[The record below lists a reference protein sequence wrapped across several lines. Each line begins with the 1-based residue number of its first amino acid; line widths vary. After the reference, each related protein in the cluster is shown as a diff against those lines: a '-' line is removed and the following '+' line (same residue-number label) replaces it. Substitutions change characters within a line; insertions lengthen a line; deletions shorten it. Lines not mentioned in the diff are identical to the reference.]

1 MNTRLRALTRSALT
15 VCAAM
20 SVVAAMVP
28 GSAARR
34 THLTPEQK
42 HQLQQ
47 TRTVFVNAIAVT
59 EKGRT
64 DPARLQT
71 LVSQR
76 LRAIGF
82 LTVGDRTR
90 AHDIEFK
97 VKCEERKTWVGTTAE
112 GGDAELLDAPS
123 RLWKGPAC
131 LLTYALHG
139 RNLGWYKEVRT
150 AFQDSMQAAQD
161 AGAED
166 AGTYALAQLL
176 ERLNHYDF
184 PVLLAA
190 EWGQPDRLV
199 TLLDAPGTTKIRTLF
214 ILSTLREI
222 EAEAALPQLTKLMR
236 DKDLAQEAVEA
247 LTGVG
252 EDSIPLLADLF
263 HSSTQPEIRA
273 AAAKALGDVAGSS
286 GNPTAIPPLL
296 AYLKNVLPTLNTS
309 ADINFPVL
317 TEVVWS
323 LGKLRDEDSIEPMDA
338 LNQKVWLINDRSK
351 EMAALREAANW
362 TYKQLDLDGHV
373 S

>member
-1 MNTRLRALTRSALT
+1 MNTRLCFLAMCAIMGVSAVL
-15 VCAAM
+15 VPD
-20 SVVAAMVP
+20 SV
-28 GSAARR
+28 ARR

-42 HQLQQ
+42 QQLRQA
-47 TRTVFVNAIAVT
+47 RTIFVHALALT

-64 DPARLQT
+64 DPTRLQD

-76 LRAIGF
+76 LQEVDF
-82 LTVGDRTR
+82 LVVGDRTH
-90 AHDIEFK
+90 AHDVELK
-97 VKCEERKTWVGTTAE
+97 VKCEERKTWTGTTAE

-139 RNLGWYKEVRT
+139 RNLGWHKEVRT
-150 AFQDSMQAAQD
+150 PFQDAMQAAQSAD
-161 AGAED
+161 AKD

-176 ERLNHYDF
+176 ERLTQYDF

-190 EWGQPDRLV
+190 EWGQPDRLMK
-199 TLLDAPGTTKIRTLF
+199 LLDKPETSNIRKLF
-214 ILSTLREI
+214 ILSTLSAI

-247 LTGVG
+247 LTSVG
-252 EDSIPLLADLF
+252 ENSIPFLTDLF
-263 HSSTQPEIRA
+263 QSSTHPTIQA
-273 AAAKALGDVAGSS
+273 AAAKALGDVAGRS

-296 AYLKNVLPTLNTS
+296 DYLKHILPTFKTS
-309 ADINFPVL
+309 ADINFAVL

-323 LGKLRDEDSIEPMDA
+323 LGKLRDEDSIEPMDE

-351 EMAALREAANW
+351 EMAALREASNW

>member
-1 MNTRLRALTRSALT
+1 MNNRPVALILCAIFSASL
-15 VCAAM
+15 VL
-20 SVVAAMVP
+20 VP
-28 GSAARR
+28 QSSARR
-34 THLTPEQK
+34 TYLTPEQK
-42 HQLQQ
+42 QQLQKAQ
-47 TRTVFVNAIAVT
+47 TVFVNALALT

-64 DPARLQT
+64 DPEQLQR

-76 LRAIGF
+76 LQEVGF
-82 LTVGDRTR
+82 SVIVDRKQ
-90 AHDIEFK
+90 AHDVEFK
-97 VKCEERKTWVGTTAE
+97 VKCEERKTWTGTTAE

-131 LLTYALHG
+131 LLTYLLK
-139 RNLGWYKEVRT
+139 RQNLGWYKEVRT
-150 AFQDSMQAAQD
+150 SFQDAMEAAKT
-161 AGAED
+161 AGAKN
-166 AGTYALAQLL
+166 AGTFALTKLA
-176 ERLNHYDF
+176 ERLQQYDF

-190 EWGQPDRLV
+190 EWGQPDRLIN
-199 TLLDAPGTTKIRTLF
+199 LLDMPDTPKIRKLF
-214 ILSTLREI
+214 VLSTLSEI
-222 EAEAALPQLTKLMR
+222 EAEAALPHLTKLMQ

-252 EDSIPLLADLF
+252 ENSIPLLTDLF
-263 HSSTQPEIRA
+263 QSSTQPEIQA

-296 AYLKNVLPTLNTS
+296 EYLKVALKTFNTS

-323 LGKLRDEDSIEPMDA
+323 LGKLRDEDSLEPMDE
-338 LNQKVWLINDRSK
+338 LNQRVWLIRDNSK

>member
-1 MNTRLRALTRSALT
+1 MKTRLCILTT
-15 VCAAM
+15 CAIMIVAGGLVSE
-20 SVVAAMVP
+20 SV
-28 GSAARR
+28 ARR

-42 HQLQQ
+42 QHLRQA
-47 TRTVFVNAIAVT
+47 RTIFVNALALT

-64 DPARLQT
+64 DPSRIQA

-76 LRAIGF
+76 LQEVGF
-82 LTVGDRTR
+82 LVVGDRTQ
-90 AHDIEFK
+90 AHDVELK
-97 VKCEERKTWVGTTAE
+97 VKCEERKTWIGTTAE

-131 LLTYALHG
+131 LLTYVLDG
-139 RNLGWYKEVRT
+139 QNLGWYKEIRT
-150 AFQDSMQAAQD
+150 SFHDAIQAAQS
-161 AGAED
+161 AGTKD
-166 AGTYALAQLL
+166 SGTYALAKLH
-176 ERLNHYDF
+176 ERLKQYDF

-190 EWGQPDRLV
+190 EWEQPDRLIA
-199 TLLDAPGTTKIRTLF
+199 LLDKPETSKIRKLF
-214 ILSTLREI
+214 ILATLSSI
-222 EAEAALPQLTKLMR
+222 EVETALPHLTKLMQ

-252 EDSIPLLADLF
+252 EHSIPFLTDLF
-263 HSSTQPEIRA
+263 QSSPQPEIQA
-273 AAAKALGDVAGSS
+273 AAARALGDVAGSS

-296 AYLKNVLPTLNTS
+296 AYLKNVLPTFKTS
-309 ADINFPVL
+309 ADINFTVL

-323 LGKLRDEDSIEPMDA
+323 LGKLRDEESIEPVNE
-338 LNQKVWLINDRSK
+338 LNQKVWLINDHSK